1 MSTGDEHTALQTH
14 SQICQD
20 WAQTWTTLREVV
32 AAADPEPRNLNP
44 DLQNAMAS
52 EFRLSREV
60 VRTAIV
66 YANACPPG
74 GPDVQGLV
82 GPSFVVAL
90 VGVVRR
96 ELGGSLAQDL
106 KDLAIRHDQWLV
118 EAAAWTP
125 TPSESSAPARPPT
138 PHSVHRVLE
147 AARDLAEHRQERA
160 HERFVEGFAEAGREQ
175 GLNVRDETTVYADG
189 STVRSTQILFDRTES
204 SETADLPELDVP
216 VIEPGGGWPRSGS
229 SSFIA
234 HHLDSRRGSWRVM
247 RRDRQS
253 VALGVEISSHWRGA
267 TAFDAAHRARQNIDD
282 NAVIDV
288 VEWRTNGWVLRDSM
302 PALFAHETD
311 EKSGAEVVFDY
322 REDEEVTPGGDPQL
336 IGAYPVALLLPFQI
350 GWQILLSSSD
360 DPERFDR
367 PKKMREA
374 RYDTRSAAILGARRL
389 SRSE

>member
-1 MSTGDEHTALQTH
+1 MSTGDEHTALKTH
-14 SQICQD
+14 SQIYQD
-20 WAQTWTTLREVV
+20 WVQSWTTLREVV

-52 EFRLSREV
+52 EFRLSRDV

-66 YANACPPG
+66 YANACAAD

-82 GPSFVVAL
+82 GPSVVVAL
-90 VGVVRR
+90 VAVVRR
-96 ELGGSLAQDL
+96 ELEGSLAQDL
-106 KDLAIRHDQWLV
+106 EDLAIRHDQWLV

-125 TPSESSAPARPPT
+125 TPSESSAPARPPI
-138 PHSVHRVLE
+138 PQSVHRVVE
-147 AARDLAEHRQERA
+147 AARDLDQHRQERA

-175 GLNVRDETTVYADG
+175 GLNVRDETTVYSDG
-189 STVRSTQILFDRTES
+189 STVRSTEILFDRTES
-204 SETADLPELDVP
+204 SESADLDVP
-216 VIEPGGGWPRSGS
+216 VIEPGGGWPRSES
-229 SSFIA
+229 SSFVA

-253 VALGVEISSHWRGA
+253 VELGEEISSHWRGA
-267 TAFDAAHRARQNIDD
+267 TAFAAAHRARQNIDD
-282 NAVIDV
+282 NTVIDV

-311 EKSGAEVVFDY
+311 EKSGAEVIFDY
-322 REDEEVTPGGDPQL
+322 REDEEAAPGKNPQL
-336 IGAYPVALLLPFQI
+336 IGAYPLALLLPFHI
-350 GWQILLSSSD
+350 GWQIFLSSSD

-374 RYDTRSAAILGARRL
+374 RYDTRSAAIVGARRL
-389 SRSE
+389 TSSE